1 MIEGFNELDAAE
13 RIKQTCDIVLKMT
26 EVKEGKEGILNRD
39 IGGNRLD
46 MKAFTIMCSQFAI
59 ILRAGI
65 PIARTVHLIAEKT
78 TDKNLRRILK
88 QVAEDVEAG
97 RSISA
102 SFEERGG
109 KLLPATFV
117 ETIRAGEESGSID
130 SAFATMHQHLD
141 KQSKM
146 RSRGRGALSYPI
158 FVLVIAVVV
167 VIVVAA

>member
-65 PIARTVHLIAEKT
+65 PIARTAF
-78 TDKNLRRILK
+78 R
-88 QVAEDVEAG
+88 
-97 RSISA
+97 
-102 SFEERGG
+102 
-109 KLLPATFV
+109 LPARCT
-117 ETIRAGEESGSID
+117 
-130 SAFATMHQHLD
+130 
-141 KQSKM
+141 
-146 RSRGRGALSYPI
+146 
-158 FVLVIAVVV
+158 
-167 VIVVAA
+167 